1 VLLAKSAKLA
11 AKPGLKL
18 GNFMKFRGLEDAPLA
33 STGVSTSESGPD
45 AGHDDESLDE
55 TTASGVPA
63 EDRARAGAALRA
75 SFARLSPQGSDEWN
89 FMGAFTHLGDRYGP
103 YQPGTS
109 DLADLLRT
117 KSGPTG
123 RRSRLG
129 RTSAGGVE
137 EKSDVE
143 DAMTHVVEAFR
154 FLHARVS
161 TLEARVSTEDIP
173 LDGAAWLAPARELE
187 GWVEPLA
194 SLVTARTAGGEV
206 LHADCGEGALVS
218 LLTQRG
224 VPAAGVEPRGGVA
237 LRALERGCDVTI
249 SEIGE
254 YLPQR
259 SAASLGGLVLSGV
272 VDRLPLHAILPL
284 LAKSH
289 RALASGAP
297 IVIVAE
303 PLGPLPR
310 NAPASQDMVDRAALH
325 LETWELL
332 LDRSGFVDVTPLPA
346 GTGDDERF
354 GVSATAPA
362 T

>member
-11 AKPGLKL
+11 AQPRLKL
-18 GNFMKFRGLEDAPLA
+18 GNFVKFRDLEDAPLA

-45 AGHDDESLDE
+45 AGHDDEPLGE
-55 TTASGVPA
+55 PTASSVSA

-109 DLADLLRT
+109 DLADLLRD
-117 KSGPTG
+117 KSGSTSRRG
-123 RRSRLG
+123 RRG
-129 RTSAGGVE
+129 RSSSGSE
-137 EKSDVE
+137 DEKSDVE
-143 DAMTHVVEAFR
+143 EAMTHVVEAFR

-173 LDGAAWLAPARELE
+173 LDGAAWLAPARELD
-187 GWVEPLA
+187 GWVEPLV
-194 SLVTARTAGGEV
+194 SLVTERTAGGEI
-206 LHADCGEGALVS
+206 LHADCGDGALLS
-218 LLTQRG
+218 ALTQRG
-224 VPAAGVEPRGGVA
+224 VAAAGVEPRGGVA

-259 SAASLGGLVLSGV
+259 SAASVGGLVLSGV

-284 LAKSH
+284 LAESH

-303 PLGPLPR
+303 PLGPFPR
-310 NAPASQDMVDRAALH
+310 NVPTSHDMVDRAALH

-332 LDRSGFVDVTPLPA
+332 LDRSGFVDITPLPG
-346 GTGDDERF
+346 GTGGDERF
-354 GVSATAPA
+354 GVSAGTPA

>member
-1 VLLAKSAKLA
+1 
-11 AKPGLKL
+11 
-18 GNFMKFRGLEDAPLA
+18 
-33 STGVSTSESGPD
+33 
-45 AGHDDESLDE
+45 
-55 TTASGVPA
+55 
-63 EDRARAGAALRA
+63 
-75 SFARLSPQGSDEWN
+75 
-89 FMGAFTHLGDRYGP
+89 MGAFTHLGDRYGP

-117 KSGPTG
+117 KSGSTG
-123 RRSRLG
+123 RRG
-129 RTSAGGVE
+129 RRGRPSSGSE
-137 EKSDVE
+137 EEENKSDVE

-161 TLEARVSTEDIP
+161 TLEARVSTEDVP
-173 LDGAAWLAPARELE
+173 LDGAAWLAPARELD
-187 GWVEPLA
+187 GWVEPLV
-194 SLVTARTAGGEV
+194 SLVTAGTAGGDV

-218 LLTQRG
+218 ALTQRG
-224 VPAAGVEPRGGVA
+224 VSAAGVEPRGGVA

-259 SAASLGGLVLSGV
+259 SAASLGGLVVSGV

-284 LAKSH
+284 LAEFQ

-303 PLGPLPR
+303 PLGPIPH
-310 NAPASQDMVDRAALH
+310 NAPTSHDMVNRAALH
-325 LETWELL
+325 VETWELL

-346 GTGDDERF
+346 GTGGDERF
-354 GVSATAPA
+354 GVSATTP
-362 T
+362 TT